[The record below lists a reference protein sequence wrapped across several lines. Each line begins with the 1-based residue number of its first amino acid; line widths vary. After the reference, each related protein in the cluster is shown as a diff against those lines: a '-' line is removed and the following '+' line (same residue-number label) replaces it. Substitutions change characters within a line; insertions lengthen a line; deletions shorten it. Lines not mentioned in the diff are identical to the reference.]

1 MRCQVEVE
9 ANNKKEEFE
18 IGYVAKQASGS
29 VMMKVG
35 DTVMI
40 AAVAR
45 DENPVD
51 GDFTPL
57 TVQYIEKSYAVG
69 KIPGGYIKR
78 ETRPG
83 DFETLTSRVVD
94 RSLRP
99 LFPKGYAYP
108 TQITILVV
116 SSDGETDLQAMAL
129 NAASVALYLSDIP
142 VNKVVYGVRVGK
154 IEEQIIVNPNNTQ
167 MKDSSLDLF
176 VSGSKDELLMIE
188 MRAIPTMKTDIAPI
202 AAIDPMVDPTLS
214 EEIVTTQLSNE
225 LSNDETMKVIDV
237 ASKAI
242 EEASKAY
249 ERAFV
254 EFKKEDAPIE
264 LKEEKINLDI
274 YTYISEFYK
283 NDVYDA
289 LNKMAK
295 SERAGELEKIVKKI
309 LSDDTAIKE
318 SWEKEVVSKVLS
330 AFKRDVVRKMIVN
343 ERKRADGR
351 ELTEVRPIS
360 IDTNILPRVHGS
372 CLFTRGQTQAL
383 VSVTIGSDQDA
394 QMFDLLTTDGPN
406 YEKFMVNYNFPGFS
420 VGEAAPM
427 RAPGRRELGH
437 GNLAKRALAPLNDM
451 TYPQVLR
458 VVSEILESNGSSSMA
473 TICGGSLALRA
484 AGVPT
489 SKLVAGIAMGLVFED
504 DKYAILSDIMGL
516 EDHDG
521 DMDFKVAGT
530 KDGITA
536 LQMDI
541 KLGGIDSN
549 ILKEALEQAKE
560 GKEHIL
566 NIMEEANKKIV
577 VNEDLL
583 PGSEIFGVHPSKIV
597 DIIGKAGATIREII
611 EKFNVSIDLDRE
623 KGQVKVGG
631 VDKAKVKAACDH
643 IKDITS
649 RSSARDTHRGPR
661 KTVEFKKGEEF
672 HGKVKKIVEFGAFV
686 ELKDGVDGLL
696 HISKVAKD
704 RNAKMQDILSEGD
717 SIDVVVLSQKGH
729 KVELGLK
736 DSK

>member
-1 MRCQVEVE
+1 MKCHVEVE
-9 ANNKKEEFE
+9 VNNKKEEFE

-29 VMMKVG
+29 VMMKIG
-35 DTVMI
+35 GTVMI

-45 DENPVD
+45 DEEPVD

-57 TVQYIEKSYAVG
+57 TVQYIEKSYAIG

-116 SSDGETDLQAMAL
+116 SSDSETDLQTMAL

-142 VNKVVYGVRVGK
+142 VNKLVYGVRVGK
-154 IEEQIIVNPNNTQ
+154 VNDEIVVNPTNSQ
-167 MKDSSLDLF
+167 MQDSSLDLY

-188 MRAIPTMKTDIAPI
+188 MRAIPTLKTDIAPVT
-202 AAIDPMVDPTLS
+202 AIDPMVDPTMV
-214 EEIVTTQLSNE
+214 EEITEMQLSNE
-225 LSNDETMKVIDV
+225 LSNEETMNVIEV
-237 ASKAI
+237 ASRAI
-242 EEASKAY
+242 KEASEAY
-249 ERAFV
+249 EKAFV
-254 EFKKEDAPIE
+254 ELKKSDADLT
-264 LKEEKINLDI
+264 LKEEKIDESI
-274 YTYISEFYK
+274 YAYIAEFYK
-283 NDVYDA
+283 DDVYEA
-289 LNKMAK
+289 LNNMAK
-295 SERAGELEKIVKKI
+295 SERAGELKKIVEKIMN
-309 LSDDTAIKE
+309 DDIATQEEWDKDT
-318 SWEKEVVSKVLS
+318 VSKVLS
-330 AFKRDVVRKMIVN
+330 VFKREIVRKMIVN
-343 ERKRADGR
+343 DRKRADGR
-351 ELTEVRPIS
+351 DLKEVRPIS
-360 IDTNILPRVHGS
+360 IETNILPRVHGS

-383 VSVTIGSDQDA
+383 VTVTIGSDQDA

-420 VGEAAPM
+420 VGEAAPV

-451 TYPQVLR
+451 TYPQVIR

-473 TICGGSLALRA
+473 TVCGGSLALRA
-484 AGVPT
+484 AGVKT
-489 SKLVAGIAMGLVFED
+489 KKLVAGIAMGLVFED
-504 DKYAILSDIMGL
+504 DKYAILTDIMGL

-530 KDGITA
+530 RDGITA

-541 KLGGIDSN
+541 KLGGIESH

-560 GKEHIL
+560 GRDHIL
-566 NIMEEANKKIV
+566 SIMEEADKNIV

-583 PGSEIFGVHPSKIV
+583 PSTEIFGVHPSKIV

-623 KGQVKVGG
+623 KGEVKVGG
-631 VDKAKVKAACDH
+631 TDKAKVKAACDH
-643 IKDITS
+643 IKEITS
-649 RSSARDTHRGPR
+649 RSGGGRDRGER
-661 KTVEFKKGEEF
+661 KKVEFKKGEEF
-672 HGKVKKIVEFGAFV
+672 HGKVKKVVEFGAFI
-686 ELKDGVDGLL
+686 ELRDGVDGLL
-696 HISKVAKD
+696 HISKIAKD
-704 RNAKMQDILSEGD
+704 RSAKMQDILHEGD
-717 SIDVVVLSQKGH
+717 TIDVVVLSQKGY

-736 DSK
+736 ESK